1 VRWVLGIL
9 AGYVL
14 LMVLIVAIMQYAA
27 RADARPIA
35 WYPDPTHRYYLGVY
49 RDFPLPFHLGGGD
62 NPGTV
67 RLFDEAENQELDR
80 ERIDN
85 VFTVHDVR
93 WDPYEV
99 TFVYGRG
106 GADYRI
112 HLRIV
117 Q

>member
-1 VRWVLGIL
+1 VRWVIGIL
-9 AGYVL
+9 AGYVV
-14 LMVLIVAIMQYAA
+14 LMLVTVAITQYAA

-49 RDFPLPFHLGGGD
+49 RDFPLPFRLGGGES
-62 NPGTV
+62 PGTV
-67 RLFDEAENQELDR
+67 KLFDSLANQELDQ
-80 ERIDN
+80 ERVDN
-85 VFTVHDVR
+85 VFTIRDIS

-106 GADYRI
+106 GVDYRA

>member
-49 RDFPLPFHLGGGD
+49 RDFPLPFRLGGGD

-67 RLFDEAENQELDR
+67 KLFDSLLNQELDQ
-80 ERIDN
+80 ERIGD
-85 VFTVHDVR
+85 VITVHDVR
-93 WDPYEV
+93 WDPYQV
-99 TFVYGRG
+99 TFVYDTSGV
-106 GADYRI
+106 DYRV